1 MDSISIMRKVSRRTS
16 QTMTPDMSLKDWKT
30 LVNRSYG
37 NVSLPAIFSDLM
49 VDAEQ
54 LCEDFYEAAPTM
66 KPKDIANIMNPAN
79 KIDNMYI
86 VGNKYLC
93 FRDSRRRAYDDQPLT
108 YYNLTYKGL
117 DQHDIE
123 AAILFLGMLMI
134 TDRKS
139 AREIKTW
146 AMTNYVA
153 SSSVLGHYEA
163 EFDTPTATTYYSI
176 VSLLPDVEA

>member
-54 LCEDFYEAAPTM
+54 LCEDFYDAAPTM

-93 FRDSRRRAYDDQPLT
+93 FRDKDQPHV

>member
-1 MDSISIMRKVSRRTS
+1 
-16 QTMTPDMSLKDWKT
+16 MTPDMSLKDWKT

-79 KIDNMYI
+79 KINNMYI

-93 FRDSRRRAYDDQPLT
+93 FRDKDQPHV

>member
-79 KIDNMYI
+79 KINNMYI

-93 FRDSRRRAYDDQPLT
+93 FRDKDQPHV

-153 SSSVLGHYEA
+153 SSSGLGHNEA

>member
-79 KIDNMYI
+79 KINNMYI

-93 FRDSRRRAYDDQPLT
+93 FRDKDQPHV

>member
-93 FRDSRRRAYDDQPLT
+93 FRDKDQPHV

>member
-1 MDSISIMRKVSRRTS
+1 MRKVSRRTS
-16 QTMTPDMSLKDWKT
+16 QTMTPDMSLKA
-30 LVNRSYG
+30 YG

-93 FRDSRRRAYDDQPLT
+93 FRDSRRTEYNDQPHV